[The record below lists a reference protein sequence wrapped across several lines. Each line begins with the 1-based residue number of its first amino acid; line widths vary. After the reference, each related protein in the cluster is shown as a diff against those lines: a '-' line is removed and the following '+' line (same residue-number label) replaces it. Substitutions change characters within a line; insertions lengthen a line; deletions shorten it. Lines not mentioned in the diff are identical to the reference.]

1 MVRKRRTEGAVEAD
15 KSAVKTEI
23 VLATR
28 NHGKIMELRSL
39 LKGMPIRV
47 LSFMD
52 FPGLPE
58 VEEDGKT
65 FRQNAEKKA
74 KAIAKAT
81 NCVAVADDSG
91 LEVDFLGGA
100 PGIRSARFA
109 GEKATDRD
117 NVRKLLKMM
126 DGVPWEQR
134 GARFVCVTCAADPK
148 GRTVFAEGVCEG
160 AIGFEMRG
168 THGFGYDPVFVP
180 KGYRVTLAEMDPAL
194 KNKISHRAQ
203 AMAKFRALLEEFL
216 FGSKK
221 ER

>member
-1 MVRKRRTEGAVEAD
+1 MVRKGRTEEKVEVD
-15 KSAVKTEI
+15 KGTAKIEV

-28 NHGKIMELRSL
+28 NHGKIMELRAL

-47 LSFMD
+47 LSFLD
-52 FPGLPE
+52 FPDLPA

-74 KAIAKAT
+74 KAVAKAT
-81 NCVAVADDSG
+81 GRVAVADDSG
-91 LEVDFLGGA
+91 LEVDFLDGG
-100 PGIRSARFA
+100 PGVLSARFA

-117 NVRKLLKMM
+117 NVRKLLNLM

-134 GARFVCVTCAADPK
+134 GARFVCVVCASDPK
-148 GRTVFAEGVCEG
+148 GRTVFADGVCEG
-160 AIGFEMRG
+160 TIGFEMRG

-180 KGYRVTLAEMDPAL
+180 RGYRATLAEMDLAL

-203 AMAKFRALLEEFL
+203 AMARFRDLLDEFL

>member
-1 MVRKRRTEGAVEAD
+1 MVRKRRTEERAEVDKGAG
-15 KSAVKTEI
+15 KTEI

-39 LKGMPIRV
+39 LKGMPVRV
-47 LSFMD
+47 LSFLD
-52 FPGLPE
+52 FPDLPSI
-58 VEEDGKT
+58 EEDGKS

-74 KAIAKAT
+74 KVVARAT
-81 NCVAVADDSG
+81 GRVAVADDSG

-109 GEKATDRD
+109 GERATDRD
-117 NVRKLLKMM
+117 NVRKLLKLL
-126 DGVPWEQR
+126 DGVPWEER
-134 GARFVCVTCAADPK
+134 GARFVCVVCASDPR
-148 GRTVFAEGVCEG
+148 GRAVFADGVCEG

-168 THGFGYDPVFVP
+168 THGFGYDPIFVP
-180 KGYRVTLAEMDPAL
+180 KGYRATLAEMDPAL

-203 AMAKFRALLEEFL
+203 AMARFRELLEDFL
-216 FGSKK
+216 TVSSK